1 MIFELLRMERGG
13 FLGDELYR
21 KIDHFLLG
29 LRGRNFIEE
38 VFGLAKL
45 VCVAK
50 HRQCLFEP
58 PDGADG
64 YRRTDYFK
72 KSSFLVLDFDDGNL
86 SPEKFASI
94 FWADAGRGQKRSFV
108 VCNSFNRSAEAPNRF
123 RAILFY
129 KRAATSLE
137 QHKAVYAAIV
147 ARLEIHGFTAQSSN
161 LDPQCKSGLQSFYLP
176 CTNEGHP
183 KWAFFTAYGTKTR
196 DLERCAIDPVA
207 YSKTTV
213 VSRLVPSI
221 TFRSNDASGT
231 TSREKIDEAV
241 AYLQKTGRREAIFDS
256 AMNLCRLGLSRTEV
270 EVELLHAVGR
280 EAKMQK
286 KVSDAL
292 RYLSEHHWFSR
303 GARTSSQAA
312 FAGSSQANT
321 MSQ

>member
-1 MIFELLRMERGG
+1 M
-13 FLGDELYR
+13 
-21 KIDHFLLG
+21 
-29 LRGRNFIEE
+29 
-38 VFGLAKL
+38 
-45 VCVAK
+45 
-50 HRQCLFEP
+50 
-58 PDGADG
+58 
-64 YRRTDYFK
+64 
-72 KSSFLVLDFDDGNL
+72 
-86 SPEKFASI
+86 
-94 FWADAGRGQKRSFV
+94 
-108 VCNSFNRSAEAPNRF
+108 
-123 RAILFY
+123 FY

-292 RYLSEHHWFSR
+292 RYLSEHDWFSR